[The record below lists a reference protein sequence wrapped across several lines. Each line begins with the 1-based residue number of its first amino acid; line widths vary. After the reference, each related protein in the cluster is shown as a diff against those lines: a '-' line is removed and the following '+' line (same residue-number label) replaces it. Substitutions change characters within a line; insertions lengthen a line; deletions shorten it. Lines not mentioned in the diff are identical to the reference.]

1 MKPNPERKERE
12 MKETKVNV
20 IEVIEVKKN
29 FIREEIN
36 GMRFGYNPDLFN
48 EELIEVL
55 RDCFRKEE

>member
-1 MKPNPERKERE
+1 MEERKI
-12 MKETKVNV
+12 NV

-48 EELIEVL
+48 EESIEIL
-55 RDCFRKEE
+55 RECFMKEE

>member
-1 MKPNPERKERE
+1 